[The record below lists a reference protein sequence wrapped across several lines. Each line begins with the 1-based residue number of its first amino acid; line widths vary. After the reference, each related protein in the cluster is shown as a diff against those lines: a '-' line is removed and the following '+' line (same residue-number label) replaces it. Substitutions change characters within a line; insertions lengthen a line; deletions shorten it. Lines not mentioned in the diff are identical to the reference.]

1 MNEYGFLAKFTA
13 HPGKRDDLVELLLH
27 AAESAQRDSGCLHYL
42 ISTSEEPN
50 AIWVTEVWTT
60 KAAHDASLEAED
72 TKALIGQALPLIA
85 AISDQ
90 TELRVVGGKDL

>member
-1 MNEYGFLAKFTA
+1 M
-13 HPGKRDDLVELLLH
+13 VELLLH
-27 AAESAQRDSGCLHYL
+27 AAESARSDSGYLHYL
-42 ISTSEEPN
+42 VSTSEEPD

-60 KAAHDASLEAED
+60 KAAHDASLETED

-90 TELRVVGGKDL
+90 TELSVVGGKGL